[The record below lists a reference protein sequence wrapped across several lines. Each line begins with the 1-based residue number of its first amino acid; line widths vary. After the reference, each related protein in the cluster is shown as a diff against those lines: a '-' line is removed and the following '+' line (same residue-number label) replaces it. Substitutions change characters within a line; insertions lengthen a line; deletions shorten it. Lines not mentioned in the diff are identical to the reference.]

1 MQTNNE
7 EFKHYTVLKQEAV
20 DALDCQ
26 NGKIYIDATLGGGGH
41 TSLIAEKILP
51 QGRVIGFE
59 VDEIAIKKAKEVLK
73 KFQNV
78 TIVNTGYQNFE
89 EVLKKLG
96 IEKITGGVLFDL
108 GASFYQLTSSER
120 GFSFSKDAPLDMRF
134 NLFQELTAY
143 DVVNLYEEEKLADI
157 FYKYGEERYS
167 RRLAKVIVQK
177 RKLKKIETTTEL
189 ASIIS
194 SALPY
199 KNSRTNPS
207 TRIFQAIR
215 IEVNKELRNIE
226 ETLKKIVPFL
236 EKGAKIVV
244 ISFHSLEDR
253 IVKNIFR
260 DYASDYDSE
269 HGIEKTKYLEIITKK
284 PICPS
289 ESEIRENLPSRS
301 AKMRVARRV

>member
-1 MQTNNE
+1 MQTNSE
-7 EFKHYTVLKQEAV
+7 EFNHYTVLKNEAV
-20 DALDCQ
+20 DALECQ
-26 NGKIYIDATLGGGGH
+26 DGKIYIDATLGGGGH
-41 TSLIAEKILP
+41 TSLIAERILP
-51 QGRVIGFE
+51 TGRVIGFE
-59 VDEIAIKKAKEVLK
+59 VDEVAIKKAKEVLTG
-73 KFQNV
+73 FNNV
-78 TIVNTGYQNFE
+78 NIINTGYQNFE
-89 EVLKKLG
+89 DVLKSIG

-108 GASFYQLTSSER
+108 GASYYQLTSTER
-120 GFSFSKDAPLDMRF
+120 GFSFSKEAPLDMRF
-134 NLFQELTAY
+134 NLSQELTAY
-143 DVVNLYEEEKLADI
+143 DVVNLYEEENLANI

-167 RRLAKVIVQK
+167 RRLAKAIIQK
-177 RKLKKIETTTEL
+177 RKIKKIETTTEL
-189 ASIIS
+189 ASIIT

-199 KNSRTNPS
+199 KNSRINPA

-215 IEVNKELRNIE
+215 IEVNKELRNVE

-260 DYASDYDSE
+260 EYASDYDGE
-269 HGIEKTKYLEIITKK
+269 TGEEKIKYLEIETKK
-284 PICPS
+284 PIYPS